1 MVKLGWSE
9 RLKKWR
15 QGHDD
20 TYARAIMEPPEQTTL
35 LRAIP
40 PTGLVLIMGEMRKGK
55 SALAHDI
62 AERLH
67 KKSGRSAVLHLPK
80 IPPDLHRKI
89 QHLLPRWMKLVH
101 TTAEWPKHSIVI
113 YDEAAQGA
121 HARRTQAAD
130 AIELD
135 NLMSISG
142 QRDQLII
149 FISHHSR
156 KLDPNVLRGIGRL
169 VWKSPSFAHWLFER
183 DEISDFVL
191 KAIDFFQTLTPKQAL
206 KTAFIMDLHQ
216 FKFQQFT
223 NKLPS
228 YWSDQLSKLFEDVRV
243 VSTPKT
249 KKGGKTE

>member
-1 MVKLGWSE
+1 MVKTGWSE
-9 RLKKWR
+9 KLKSWR
-15 QGHDD
+15 KGHEEH
-20 TYARAIMEPPEQTTL
+20 YARAIMEPPESTTL
-35 LRAIP
+35 LKAIP
-40 PTGLVLIMGEMRKGK
+40 VPGLVLIMGEMRKGK

-67 KKSGRSAVLHLPK
+67 KKTGRPAVLHLPK
-80 IPPDLHRKI
+80 IPLELHRKI
-89 QHLLPRWMKLVH
+89 QALLPKWMKLVH
-101 TTAEWPKHSIVI
+101 STKEWPKKAIVI

-121 HARRTQAAD
+121 HSRRTQSED
-130 AIELD
+130 AVELD
-135 NLMSISG
+135 NLMAISG

-156 KLDPNVLRGIGRL
+156 KLDPNVLRGIGRV

-191 KAIDFFQTLTPKQAL
+191 KAVDFFQGLTPRQAL
-206 KTAFIMDLHQ
+206 KTAFVMDLHK

-228 YWSDQLSKLFEDVRV
+228 YWSDHLSKLFEDVRV
-243 VSTPKT
+243 VSKS
-249 KKGGKTE
+249 KKGEGGAAE